1 MSTDGLMRRARA
13 GATRL
18 GMLSALAVLG
28 LATQAGGYPAAHAA
42 TPAADLA
49 ANPATNP
56 AANPAATPAATQAA
70 TPAATRTAIP
80 THAAI
85 GLAQMEVPGLQ
96 GPVTLYYPTLA
107 TPERVTRGPFQFQLA
122 SGAEPERGNGRLVV
136 ISHGSGGGPWVHADL
151 ASELVRRGYVVAMPL
166 HRGDNHADPTRPG
179 PDSWVQRPA
188 EVSRTIDALAADARF
203 APLLSLDRVGM
214 YGQSAGGHTALSLAG
229 GRWSRAGFRQ
239 HCEAHLAEDF
249 QACVGLLLRL
259 TGGWADGLKQWA
271 ARSVIGVV
279 FRSDEP
285 QAHDDP
291 RIAAVV
297 AGNPFAADFDMA
309 SLAQPRVPLGL
320 VTTRRDVWL
329 TPAFHGDRVL
339 AACRPRCEHIADLP
353 TGGHGALLSPQ
364 PPGLNGLIG
373 DLLNDPPGFDRAA
386 VVPDTERRIADFM
399 DRHLPPAGTPAPQQ
413 LAARPVN

>member
-1 MSTDGLMRRARA
+1 MPTDPSRTRLASRACA
-13 GATRL
+13 AFFGATS
-18 GMLSALAVLG
+18 GAAAALAT
-28 LATQAGGYPAAHAA
+28 LALLILLAAAAPAQAGV
-42 TPAADLA
+42 
-49 ANPATNP
+49 
-56 AANPAATPAATQAA
+56 
-70 TPAATRTAIP
+70 
-80 THAAI
+80 
-85 GLAQMEVPGLQ
+85 GLAQIEVPGLQ
-96 GPVTLYYPTLA
+96 GPVTLYYPTQA

-122 SGAEPERGNGRLVV
+122 PGAEPERGNGRLVV

-203 APLLSLDRVGM
+203 GPLLALDRVGM

-249 QACVGLLLRL
+249 QACVGLVLRL

-271 ARSVIGVV
+271 ARTVIGLV

-285 QAHDDP
+285 QAHEDP

-297 AGNPFAADFDMA
+297 AGNPYAADFDMA

-320 VTTRRDVWL
+320 VTTRRDAWL

-339 AACRPRCEHIADLP
+339 AACRPRCEHVADLAQ
-353 TGGHGALLSPQ
+353 GGHGALLSPL
-364 PPGLNGLIG
+364 PPGLDGLIG
-373 DLLNDPPGFDRAA
+373 DLLKDPSGFDRAS

-399 DRHLPPAGTPAPQQ
+399 DRHLPPAGAPAPQQ